1 MTSDT
6 RREVIRK
13 VLHMAMGL
21 FALCLRW
28 LTPWQAALCAL
39 AALAHNL
46 WLFPH
51 YGYGKLLRPEEKARG
66 YSGMIGYPAVVLALI
81 VLSVNPRT
89 VLSSLG
95 NEVDWRGNLAVAA
108 AAWAILAFGDAAAAL
123 LGMALRGPRLP
134 WNGEKSWVGWLGFTL
149 VGGSLSALWYA
160 FVSGHP
166 LGGPEGFPMV
176 ATAFAAAFLAGLVET
191 LPGQLDDNLSVPL
204 MAWLVFSFCD
214 AQGLEHLRQA
224 LVASLPG
231 AGGPWPVWAMALL
244 GANLALGL
252 TAYTLG
258 WVGGASCALGILF
271 GSMVAVGVG
280 WQGYALLLAFYLLSQ
295 LSTFFGGRVKRRR
308 GIAEPDGGRRGVGS
322 VFSKGF
328 LPALFSLVSPLA
340 FVAALATYAA
350 DTVASEVG
358 KASDG
363 KARLLFRRRS
373 VPHGTIGAVSLA
385 GTLAGL
391 AVIALFMALAGVL
404 GGNLS
409 PRFFLADDYRV
420 FSGDGAF
427 VSVGIIDLAILLFC
441 AAVASLTAFFGES
454 LLNEKVVDRGWVSK
468 EIGHL
473 FTGGLAGSLT
483 FGIAAALVALL
494 GKLN

>member
-1 MTSDT
+1 
-6 RREVIRK
+6 
-13 VLHMAMGL
+13 
-21 FALCLRW
+21 
-28 LTPWQAALCAL
+28 
-39 AALAHNL
+39 
-46 WLFPH
+46 
-51 YGYGKLLRPEEKARG
+51 
-66 YSGMIGYPAVVLALI
+66 
-81 VLSVNPRT
+81 
-89 VLSSLG
+89 
-95 NEVDWRGNLAVAA
+95 
-108 AAWAILAFGDAAAAL
+108 
-123 LGMALRGPRLP
+123 MALRGPRLP
-134 WNGEKSWVGWLGFTL
+134 WNGRKTWVGWLGFTL
-149 VGGSLSALWYA
+149 VGGCLSALWYA
-160 FVSGHP
+160 FVSGRP
-166 LGGPEGFPMV
+166 LGGPEGLAIV
-176 ATAFAAAFLAGLVET
+176 ITAFVAALLAGLVET

-214 AQGLEHLRQA
+214 APGLEHLRQA
-224 LVASLPG
+224 LAENLPG
-231 AGGPWPVWAMALL
+231 AGGPWPFWAMTLL

-252 TAYTLG
+252 TAYALR

-271 GSMVAVGVG
+271 GSMVVAGAG
-280 WQGYALLLAFYLLSQ
+280 WQGYVLLLAFYLLSQ
-295 LSTFFGGRVKRRR
+295 LSTFFGGRIKRRR

-358 KASDG
+358 KASGG
-363 KARLLFRRRS
+363 KARLLCRKKP
-373 VPHGTIGAVSLA
+373 VPHGTVGAVSVA

-391 AVIALFMALAGVL
+391 AVIALFVVLAGVV
-404 GGNLS
+404 GGRIS
-409 PRFFLADDYRV
+409 PRFFLSDDYRV

-427 VSVGIIDLAILLFC
+427 LSVGIIDLTVLLFC

-454 LLNEKVVDRGWVSK
+454 LLNEKVVDRGWISK

-494 GKLN
+494 GKLT

>member
-13 VLHMAMGL
+13 ILHMAMGL

-28 LTPWQAALCAL
+28 LTPWQAALCAI

-66 YSGMIGYPAVVLALI
+66 YSGMLGYPAVVLALI
-81 VLSVNPRT
+81 LLSADPRT
-89 VLSSLG
+89 VLSASWKD
-95 NEVDWRGNLAVAA
+95 VDWRANLAVAA
-108 AAWAILAFGDAAAAL
+108 AAWAVLAFGDAAAAL
-123 LGMALRGPRLP
+123 SGMALGGPRLP
-134 WNGEKSWVGWLGFTL
+134 WNGKKTWSCWLGFTL

-160 FVSGHP
+160 FVSGRP
-166 LGGPEGFPMV
+166 LGGAGGGAIV
-176 ATAFAAAFLAGLVET
+176 VTALMAALLAGLVET

-214 AQGLEHLRQA
+214 APGLEHLRQA
-224 LVASLPG
+224 LAANLPG
-231 AGGPWPVWAMALL
+231 ANGPWPVWVTMLL

-252 TAYTLG
+252 TAYKLG
-258 WVGGASCALGILF
+258 WVGGPSCALGILF
-271 GSMVAVGVG
+271 GSMVVVGAG

-363 KARLLFRRRS
+363 KARLLFRRKP
-373 VPHGTIGAVSLA
+373 VPHGTVGAISVA

-391 AVIALFMALAGVL
+391 AVIALFVVLAGVL
-404 GGNLS
+404 GGRIS

-427 VSVGIIDLAILLFC
+427 LSVGIIDLTVLLFC
-441 AAVASLTAFFGES
+441 AAAASLTAFIGES

-483 FGIAAALVALL
+483 FGIAAVLVALL
-494 GKLN
+494 GKVT

>member
-1 MTSDT
+1 MTPDT
-6 RREVIRK
+6 RREVVRK

-28 LTPWQAALCAL
+28 LSPWQAALCAL

-81 VLSVNPRT
+81 LLSVDPRT
-89 VLSSLG
+89 VLSSVG
-95 NEVDWRGNLAVAA
+95 NDVDWRGNLAVVA

-123 LGMALRGPRLP
+123 LGMALRGPCLP
-134 WNGEKSWVGWLGFTL
+134 WNGKKTWAGWLGFTV
-149 VGGSLSALWYA
+149 VGGGLAALWYA

-166 LGGPEGFPMV
+166 LDGPEGLAIV
-176 ATAFAAAFLAGLVET
+176 ITAFAAAFLAGLVET

-224 LVASLPG
+224 LAANLPG
-231 AGGPWPVWAMALL
+231 AGGSWPVWAMALL

-252 TAYTLG
+252 TAYALG

-271 GSMVAVGVG
+271 GSMVVVGVG
-280 WQGYALLLAFYLLSQ
+280 WQGYVLLLTFYLLSQ

-308 GIAEPDGGRRGVGS
+308 GIAEPDGGKRGVGS

-340 FVAALATYAA
+340 FVAALTVYAA

-358 KASDG
+358 KASGG
-363 KARLLFRRRS
+363 KAHLLFRKKP
-373 VPHGTIGAVSLA
+373 VPHGTVGAVSLA

-391 AVIALFMALAGVL
+391 AVMALFMVLAGVM
-404 GGNLS
+404 GGTLS

-427 VSVGIIDLAILLFC
+427 VSVGIIDLSILLLC